1 MYILRHHHNNIFFEG
16 ADSMQLTAKAN
27 STPQK
32 PGSFTRRIGST
43 TYTVGVHFSGTSK
56 DTINDK
62 IVRLV
67 RREAEE
73 KAVGK

>member
-1 MYILRHHHNNIFFEG
+1 MHTVRHHHNNIILSG
-16 ADSMQLTAKAN
+16 ADSMQPTAKAN

-56 DTINDK
+56 DTMDDK

-67 RREAEE
+67 CREAE
-73 KAVGK
+73 GKVAGK